1 MYKFLCAS
9 FTACRHILY
18 FQNLFNVILFHH
30 IAEFEFPKNQT
41 IQTTGRYLFCCFIFE
56 DSAFNKMLVNR
67 QKKLLVAF
75 HFELYLC
82 RQPQP
87 VICIY
92 SICQQNLPTQMVRK
106 LFCDSFFCAINQNLQ
121 KSVDGKIMNCLGSK
135 RKKYFTH
142 LKCQCHEIVW
152 HEFNP
157 PGPQDS
163 FSPGL
168 GIRSF

>member
-106 LFCDSFFCAINQNLQ
+106 LFCRIRIINLLKLKSKNKIKVYFCCIFDENAF
-121 KSVDGKIMNCLGSK
+121 
-135 RKKYFTH
+135 KKMLVKTKKNISYVYVSLNF
-142 LKCQCHEIVW
+142 I
-152 HEFNP
+152 
-157 PGPQDS
+157 
-163 FSPGL
+163 
-168 GIRSF
+168 

>member
-1 MYKFLCAS
+1 MLHFRWQCLQENAGKDKKKHFLRICL
-9 FTACRHILY
+9 FEFNFRTYFCILY
-18 FQNLFNVILFHH
+18 TYSILYNTHK
-30 IAEFEFPKNQT
+30 IECTCMSTASTRNM
-41 IQTTGRYLFCCFIFE
+41 YLNIT
-56 DSAFNKMLVNR
+56 K
-67 QKKLLVAF
+67 
-75 HFELYLC
+75 YG
-82 RQPQP
+82 
-87 VICIY
+87 
-92 SICQQNLPTQMVRK
+92 ICQQNLPTQMVRK